1 MKGLVSTADRALC
14 VSLGEVRSR
23 MSKVVLQAVMS
34 KDEAATIRAIAK
46 AKGMPVSTW
55 LRMIALAVASDA

>member
-1 MKGLVSTADRALC
+1 
-14 VSLGEVRSR
+14 

-55 LRMIALAVASDA
+55 LRMIFRNGACAPGRRASLAEGRGL